1 MMSHQ
6 MPLFISLSHFDASKN
21 LICGHTEDNSLGL
34 LYSLS
39 KSTHGDMSHPS
50 VELLGGVE
58 EIHQ

>member
-6 MPLFISLSHFDASKN
+6 MRLLISFSLLAEGWER
-21 LICGHTEDNSLGL
+21 GHTENDSLGL
-34 LYSLS
+34 LYSFS